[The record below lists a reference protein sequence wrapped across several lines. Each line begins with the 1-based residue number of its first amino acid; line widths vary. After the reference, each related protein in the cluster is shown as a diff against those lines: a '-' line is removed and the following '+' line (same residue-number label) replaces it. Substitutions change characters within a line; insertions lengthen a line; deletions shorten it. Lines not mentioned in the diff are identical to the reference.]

1 MLVLVDMDG
10 VLADF
15 EGHLMDTWRARYP
28 GLFDLPRE
36 ERRTFYLSRQFP
48 TEQRGK
54 LFQIMYSSG
63 FFAALP
69 PIPGGRQAL
78 EDMQDLGWEVFL
90 CSSPLIGNPT
100 GASDK
105 FAWVEEHLGKEW
117 RGRLI
122 LASDKTLVH
131 GDILIDDRPEV
142 KGVAQPSWEHV
153 LYDQPYNREI
163 KGQRRL
169 TWADWKDVLLGQ

>member
-15 EGHLMDTWRARYP
+15 EGRLMEEWHRRHPNT
-28 GLFDLPRE
+28 FNLPRE
-36 ERRTFYLSRQFP
+36 ERTSFYLSRQFP
-48 TEQRGK
+48 KEHRGK
-54 LFQIMYSSG
+54 LFEIMYTPQ
-63 FFAALP
+63 FFASLP
-69 PIPGGRQAL
+69 PFPGGKQAIN
-78 EDMQDLGWEVFL
+78 DMKELGWEVFL

-100 GASDK
+100 GASEK

-131 GDILIDDRPEV
+131 GDILIDDRPDV

-153 LYDQPYNREI
+153 LYDQPYNHEI

-169 TWADWKDVLLGQ
+169 TWENWQAVLLK